1 MLKSSERKWETVLPT
16 NAGGMPDM
24 CRRFVFCNSMFLKAL
39 PEVPDMP
46 EVLRARV
53 RVFLCSAYVALKK
66 YSPREG

>member
-1 MLKSSERKWETVLPT
+1 
-16 NAGGMPDM
+16 M
-24 CRRFVFCNSMFLKAL
+24 CRRFVFCNSMFLKAV